1 MKLAIVC
8 DHFVIFEKNLL
19 RVIEKEVFDCNID
32 VYEDLNGY
40 QNCGRYHDAL
50 LADIDTIGL
59 KGLKCINSH
68 PQPFYVYHLS
78 GNEP

>member
-8 DHFVIFEKNLL
+8 DHFVFLKKLL
-19 RVIEKEVFDCNID
+19 RVIEKEYSIANID

-59 KGLKCINSH
+59 KGLKCIIHIHSLLRISFIW
-68 PQPFYVYHLS
+68 Q
-78 GNEP
+78 

>member
-8 DHFVIFEKNLL
+8 DHFVFLKKLL
-19 RVIEKEVFDCNID
+19 RVIEKEYSIADID

-50 LADIDTIGL
+50 LADIDT
-59 KGLKCINSH
+59 
-68 PQPFYVYHLS
+68 
-78 GNEP
+78 

>member
-8 DHFVIFEKNLL
+8 DHFVFLKKLL
-19 RVIEKEVFDCNID
+19 RVIEKEYSIADID

-59 KGLKCINSH
+59 KGLKCIKFTSTA
-68 PQPFYVYHLS
+68 FYVYHLS